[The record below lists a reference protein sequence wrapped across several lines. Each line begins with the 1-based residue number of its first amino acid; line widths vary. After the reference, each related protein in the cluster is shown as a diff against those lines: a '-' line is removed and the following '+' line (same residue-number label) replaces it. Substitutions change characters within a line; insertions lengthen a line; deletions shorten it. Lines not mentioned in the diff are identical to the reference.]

1 VKCIIIDKMHPSIA
15 PALEGL
21 GLEVDYFPEI
31 NQSEILQII
40 GTYEGLIVRSKVSVD
55 KTFLDQA
62 PNLKFV
68 ARAGAGTDNLDTDE
82 LETRGIKII
91 NAPEGN
97 RDTLAEHTV
106 GLLLSL
112 LNKIHLASHEVKSLQ
127 WNREANRGEE
137 LMGKTVAIFGYG
149 NMGQAVA
156 HRLKSFGV
164 EIIAY
169 DKYKNEIAE
178 DFVRLVPLK
187 TIFNKTDVLSL
198 HIPLTQE
205 TRHLVNETF
214 IQKFKKPFY
223 LINTARGEIVSL
235 KALKYYLDQNAI
247 LGAALDVLENEKFD
261 ALNAIEMEILKEII
275 NSRKIIITPHIAGWS
290 HQSYVRINEV
300 LINKIKNYLSE

>member
-261 ALNAIEMEILKEII
+261 SLNAIEMEILKEII

>member
-1 VKCIIIDKMHPSIA
+1 
-15 PALEGL
+15 
-21 GLEVDYFPEI
+21 
-31 NQSEILQII
+31 
-40 GTYEGLIVRSKVSVD
+40 
-55 KTFLDQA
+55 
-62 PNLKFV
+62 
-68 ARAGAGTDNLDTDE
+68 
-82 LETRGIKII
+82 
-91 NAPEGN
+91 
-97 RDTLAEHTV
+97 
-106 GLLLSL
+106 
-112 LNKIHLASHEVKSLQ
+112 
-127 WNREANRGEE
+127 
-137 LMGKTVAIFGYG
+137 
-149 NMGQAVA
+149 MGQAVA

>member
-1 VKCIIIDKMHPSIA
+1 MKCIIIDKMHPSIA

-178 DFVRLVPLK
+178 DFVRLVPLE
-187 TIFNKTDVLSL
+187 TIFSKTDVLSL

-261 ALNAIEMEILKEII
+261 SLNAIEMEILKEII

>member
-1 VKCIIIDKMHPSIA
+1 MHPSIG

-169 DKYKNEIAE
+169 DKYKNKIAE
-178 DFVRLVPLK
+178 DFVRLVPLE

>member
-1 VKCIIIDKMHPSIA
+1 MHPSIA

>member
-1 VKCIIIDKMHPSIA
+1 MHPSIA

-106 GLLLSL
+106 GLFLSL

-261 ALNAIEMEILKEII
+261 ALNTIEMEILKEII

>member
-1 VKCIIIDKMHPSIA
+1 MHPGII

-21 GLEVDYFPEI
+21 GIEVDYLPEI
-31 NQSEILQII
+31 TGSEILKTIQH
-40 GTYEGLIVRSKVSVD
+40 YEGLIVRSKVRVD
-55 KTFLDQA
+55 KNFLDQA

-68 ARAGAGTDNLDTDE
+68 ARAGAGTDNLDTGE
-82 LETRGIKII
+82 LEKRRIRII

-97 RDTLAEHTV
+97 RDTLAEHTM

-112 LNKIHLASHEVKSLQ
+112 FNKIHLASQEVKSLQ
-127 WNREANRGEE
+127 WNRESNRGEE

-156 HRLKSFGV
+156 QRLYSFGV

-169 DKYKNEIAE
+169 DKYKSEITE
-178 DFVRLVPLK
+178 DFVHLVPLE
-187 TIFNKTDVLSL
+187 TIFNETDVLSL
-198 HIPLTQE
+198 HVPLTEE
-205 TRHLVNETF
+205 TRNLVNETF

-223 LINTARGEIVSL
+223 LINTARGEIVAL
-235 KALKYYLDQNAI
+235 KALKYYLDQNVI
-247 LGAALDVLENEKFD
+247 LGAALDVLEKEDFTT
-261 ALNAIEMEILKEII
+261 LSTEERGILEAIIK
-275 NSRKIIITPHIAGWS
+275 SKRVIITPHIAGWS

>member
-1 VKCIIIDKMHPSIA
+1 MKCIIIDKMHPSIA

>member
-1 VKCIIIDKMHPSIA
+1 MKCIIIDKMHPSIA

-169 DKYKNEIAE
+169 DKYKNKIAE

>member
-1 VKCIIIDKMHPSIA
+1 MKCIIIDKMHPSIG

-169 DKYKNEIAE
+169 DKYKNKIAE
-178 DFVRLVPLK
+178 DFVRLVPLE